1 MIKEASIFYCL
12 LALYN
17 KNARVK
23 TYLSSRWHLS
33 FMTNKNG
40 LLTLV
45 LTAIRMNFHLRFH
58 FSLIC

>member
-1 MIKEASIFYCL
+1 MIKEASIFYRL

-17 KNARVK
+17 KNASVQ

-33 FMTNKNG
+33 FMTYKNC
-40 LLTLV
+40 LLAFV